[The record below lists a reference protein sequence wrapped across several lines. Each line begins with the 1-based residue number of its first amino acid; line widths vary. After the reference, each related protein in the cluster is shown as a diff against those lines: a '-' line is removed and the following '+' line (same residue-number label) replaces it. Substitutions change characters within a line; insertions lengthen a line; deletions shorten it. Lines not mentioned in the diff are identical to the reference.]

1 MTKQLTDFIRTI
13 PDYPKKGI
21 LFRDITSLLNNPEG
35 LKMAVDQLAARYQG
49 QGIDRIAAIDSRGF
63 VFGAPLA
70 YLLGAGLVLIRK
82 KGKLPGEVFSE
93 DYDLEYGSSTLEI
106 HTHDILPGE
115 RVLLIDDLIA
125 TGGSASAAIK
135 LIRNCGGEIVEC
147 AFIIELPALK
157 GKEKL
162 AELGCKSFALCQFE
176 GD

>member
-35 LKMAVDQLAARYQG
+35 LKMAIDQLAERYKG
-49 QGIDRIAAIDSRGF
+49 QKIDHIAAIDSRGF
-63 VFGAPLA
+63 LFAAPLA
-70 YLLGAGLVLIRK
+70 YLTGAELVLIRK
-82 KGKLPGEVFSE
+82 KGKLPREVFSE
-93 DYDLEYGSSTLEI
+93 DYDLEYGSNTLEI
-106 HTHDILPGE
+106 HTDDIRPGD
-115 RVLLIDDLIA
+115 RVLLVDDLIA
-125 TGGSASAAIK
+125 TGGSAEAAVK
-135 LIRNCGGEIVEC
+135 LIRRCGGDIVEC

-162 AELGCKSFALCQFE
+162 AKLGCRSYALCQFE